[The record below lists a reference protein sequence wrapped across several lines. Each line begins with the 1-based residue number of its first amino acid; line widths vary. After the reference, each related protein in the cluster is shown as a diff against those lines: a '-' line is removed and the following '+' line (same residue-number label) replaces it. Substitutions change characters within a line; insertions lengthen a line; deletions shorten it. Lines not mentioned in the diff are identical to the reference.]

1 MHNRFRLFFLV
12 MMATPV
18 IAAASTV
25 TGVMAEGE
33 FTDDARIFVRASNGK
48 VIEAYCDMAHHSPC
62 KDEWF
67 FADNDDVRH
76 LKKSMIGKKVTLRY
90 EAEKA
95 GDRLEGPSPD
105 DVFNFVKDLRFSK

>member
-25 TGVMAEGE
+25 TGVMAESQ
-33 FTDDARIFVRASNGK
+33 FTDNVQISVRSSNGK
-48 VIEAYCDMAHHSPC
+48 VIEAFCDMAHRSLC
-62 KDEWF
+62 KDAWF
-67 FADNDDVRH
+67 VADKDDVRH
-76 LKKSMIGKKVTLRY
+76 LKKSMIGRKVTLRY

-95 GDRLEGPSPD
+95 GSRLEGPDPD
-105 DVFNFVKDLRFSK
+105 DVFNFVKDLRFPK